1 METRRTRLRLRVS
14 PGAASTGFVGR
25 VVDRYAGQFPE
36 IVAREIN
43 AAAEASAV
51 LRRYGG

>member
-1 METRRTRLRLRVS
+1 MVTHVLVRQVSLRQRYDIQS
-14 PGAASTGFVGR
+14 
-25 VVDRYAGQFPE
+25 VVDRYAAQFPE

-43 AAAEASAV
+43 AAAYASAV